1 MLPRGAAL
9 PAAPR
14 CLPDPRPS
22 AAPSPRQVYAGI
34 NSSVDTYART
44 YDLLWK
50 YGPQALRFPLRKA
63 NSVRF
68 FSMFVTSQLFGVL
81 ITVTFMVVIGLVLLF
96 SWLDWAGAAVIRKAL
111 IGVPAGGK
119 CRPPCLTA
127 RPHPPAWCLPG
138 LRPLPHTLER
148 RLSSLKARR
157 GLSSLPRSAPKLRM
171 LRLQPPGIIGF
182 QLIEMLLLRTTFVPQ
197 PVENAA
203 RPV

>member
-68 FSMFVTSQLFGVL
+68 FSMFVTSQLFGMC
-81 ITVTFMVVIGLVLLF
+81 ITVGRCSEMWGDIARYVHH
-96 SWLDWAGAAVIRKAL
+96 
-111 IGVPAGGK
+111 GG
-119 CRPPCLTA
+119 PHEYDLYLPVSPCISLY
-127 RPHPPAWCLPG
+127 LPTSPYIS
-138 LRPLPHTLER
+138 LYLPI
-148 RLSSLKARR
+148 SPFISLY
-157 GLSSLPRSAPKLRM
+157 LPTS
-171 LRLQPPGIIGF
+171 
-182 QLIEMLLLRTTFVPQ
+182 
-197 PVENAA
+197 
-203 RPV
+203 